1 MKEHM
6 PIVAKMYFYYYNTRE
21 KNNQRGD
28 INTLVRNKQNKRWR
42 YEI

>member
-21 KNNQRGD
+21 KNNQRWD
-28 INTLVRNKQNKRWR
+28 INTLVRNKQNKR
-42 YEI
+42 